1 MVDAQHDHARTMG
14 AIATVISAFVVFV
27 LGGGAVLVSWVSA
40 QEAAVQS
47 LGVDEASSIELPPA
61 SVEVVETLA
70 APEVPEPVKTDAID
84 AVDAPEPVV
93 APTRRRT
100 ARRATPPPPVEPEV
114 VEEVVPVAVAPE
126 PVDPNAKGNVHIIG
140 DAERVRLIGSRGPFT
155 AGVVPAGTYTIQAT
169 FEDDEPRMA
178 GTVVVGD
185 SERVKVLC
193 RADLRQCSRL

>member
-1 MVDAQHDHARTMG
+1 MVDAQHDQARTMG
-14 AIATVISAFVVFV
+14 AIATVISAFGVFV

-40 QEAAVQS
+40 QEAAVQT
-47 LGVDEASSIELPPA
+47 LEMDEASMPELKPA

-70 APEVPEPVKTDAID
+70 APDTPEPVEADVPDI
-84 AVDAPEPVV
+84 PEPVAV
-93 APTRRRT
+93 PTRRRSVP
-100 ARRATPPPPVEPEV
+100 RAASPPPVESEV
-114 VEEVVPVAVAPE
+114 VEEASPVAVAPE
-126 PVDPNAKGNVHIIG
+126 PEDPNAKGNVHIIG

-169 FEDDEPRMA
+169 FEGDEPRMA

-193 RADLRQCSRL
+193 RADIRQCTRL

>member
-14 AIATVISAFVVFV
+14 AIATVVSAFVVFV
-27 LGGGAVLVSWVSA
+27 LGGGMVLVSWVSA
-40 QEAAVQS
+40 QESAVQT
-47 LGVDEASSIELPPA
+47 LVVDEASKIELPPA

-70 APEVPEPVKTDAID
+70 APITPEPVKTDVPD
-84 AVDAPEPVV
+84 VPDVPQPVV
-93 APTRRRT
+93 APTRRRSVPRT
-100 ARRATPPPPVEPEV
+100 TPPPPVEAEV
-114 VEEVVPVAVAPE
+114 VEEASPVAVAPE

-169 FEDDEPRMA
+169 FEGDEPRMA

-193 RADLRQCSRL
+193 RADIRQCTRL